1 MERDRRSDSGYILK
15 VKLTELAG
23 GWGVKG
29 GIKKKL
35 SLGSSKWTVP
45 FTEIRDGPGKV
56 RVVEMEGRCPHGH
69 RWK

>member
-1 MERDRRSDSGYILK
+1 MK

-56 RVVEMEGRCPHGH
+56 WVVENGGEMSSWPSLEMTPNHDVVLI
-69 RWK
+69 